1 MIDFPNIDPV
11 AFAVGPLEVRWYGL
25 MYLIGFVSAYWLC
38 SRRAKM
44 PNSGWTQEQVSD
56 LIFYGALGVI
66 LGGRMGYMI
75 FYNFPVLL
83 ENPLSMF
90 KVWEGGMSFHGGL
103 LGVSAAVFIFALR
116 YNKRFFD
123 VLDFGSP
130 MVPIGLG
137 TGRLG
142 NFIGGELWGRPT
154 DAPWGMIFPRADDQP
169 RHPSQLY
176 EFFLEGVVLFI
187 ILYWFSRK
195 PRPRMAVAGSFLIGY
210 GVFRFAVEF
219 TRQPDAH
226 LGHLIG
232 WMTMGQI
239 LSAPMIIGGIGL
251 VAWAYKFNPTFQEE
265 YLAQKAEEEEAA
277 KAKAANST
285 SGKKKKKGKKR

>member
-1 MIDFPNIDPV
+1 MIDYPHIDPV

-25 MYLIGFVSAYWLC
+25 MYLIGFVGAYWLC
-38 SRRAKM
+38 SRRAKL
-44 PNSGWTQEQVSD
+44 PNSGWTEEQVSD
-56 LIFYGALGVI
+56 MIFYGAIGVI
-66 LGGRMGYMI
+66 VGGRVGYML
-75 FYNFPVLL
+75 FYNFSALVAD
-83 ENPLSMF
+83 PLSMF
-90 KVWEGGMSFHGGL
+90 KVWQGGMSFHGGL
-103 LGVSAAVFIFALR
+103 LGVSAAVFLFALKN
-116 YNKRFFD
+116 NKRFFD

-154 DAPWGMIFPRADDQP
+154 DVPWGMVFPHADDKP

-176 EFFLEGVVLFI
+176 EFFLEGIVLFI

-210 GVFRFAVEF
+210 GVFRFLVEF

-226 LGHLIG
+226 LGHIVG

-239 LSAPMIIGGIGL
+239 LSTPMIIGGIGL

-265 YLAQKAEEEEAA
+265 LLAEQAAQKAEQKDPASRSQSA
-277 KAKAANST
+277 
-285 SGKKKKKGKKR
+285 KKKKRKKR

>member
-1 MIDFPNIDPV
+1 MIDYPNIDPV

-25 MYLIGFVSAYWLC
+25 MYLIGFVGAYWLC
-38 SRRAKM
+38 SRRAKL
-44 PNSGWTQEQVSD
+44 PNSGWTEEQVSD
-56 LIFYGALGVI
+56 MIFYGAIGVI
-66 LGGRMGYMI
+66 VGGRVGYML
-75 FYNFPVLL
+75 FYNFSALVAD
-83 ENPLSMF
+83 PLSMF
-90 KVWEGGMSFHGGL
+90 KVWQGGMSFHGGL
-103 LGVSAAVFIFALR
+103 LGVSAAVFLFALKN
-116 YNKRFFD
+116 NKRFFD

-154 DAPWGMIFPRADDQP
+154 DVPWAMVFPHADDKP

-176 EFFLEGVVLFI
+176 EFFLEGIVLFI

-210 GVFRFAVEF
+210 GAFRFLVEF

-226 LGHLIG
+226 LGHIVG

-239 LSAPMIIGGIGL
+239 LSTPMIIGGIGL

-265 YLAQKAEEEEAA
+265 LLAEQAAQKAEQKEPASRSQSA
-277 KAKAANST
+277 
-285 SGKKKKKGKKR
+285 KKKKRKKR